1 MLKIAGFSLFEMLIS
16 IILSSLIIM
25 GMTSFYIQLQTN
37 IMQYYQ
43 KTRLQQAIDLGL
55 AGMKKDIKRAG
66 FIANDPQKMTT
77 KAIEIN
83 ERMKCIILRYDSEIR
98 NSWVWNIENPMKSD
112 VFTYRYKE
120 NNIAYRTGSLNCFGR
135 KWENLFDS
143 NEIKVIDFAIK
154 QLPDAIS
161 LSITAELIKNKQIK
175 YHTTEIIKNE
185 NQF

>member
-120 NNIAYRTGSLNCFGR
+120 NNIAYRTGSLNCFGN

-143 NEIKVIDFAIK
+143 NEIKITYFAIK
-154 QLPDAIS
+154 QLPDAIR

-185 NQF
+185 NRF